1 MCALSE
7 GEEVDLGCGA
17 RAGFGQAQ
25 HRSVVGVMRVMR
37 GDDPR
42 VPRGGQSVAGDLR
55 DTASGAGD
63 DHQFVAGD
71 PAPHLRPLVPV
82 RGRVPN
88 VSPADGLVE
97 ADEALLTEGKQMRIL
112 GQHVQPPEFGG
123 QPLGRGGPDGAV
135 RAGVDL
141 LAPPLTCVDE
151 LGETRVFLEQVRLG
165 RHQIGLRDLDRVLG
179 AALRFRV
186 ERFTRVHDAA
196 VMLSCGDDVGVS
208 DGDVRRRSGPS

>member
-1 MCALSE
+1 
-7 GEEVDLGCGA
+7 
-17 RAGFGQAQ
+17 
-25 HRSVVGVMRVMR
+25 MR

-42 VPRGGQSVAGDLR
+42 VPRGGQSEAGDLH

-71 PAPHLRPLVPV
+71 PAPHLRRLVPV

-112 GQHVQPPEFGG
+112 GQHVQPAEFGG
-123 QPLGRGGPDGAV
+123 QPLGRGGPDGAM

-151 LGETRVFLEQVRLG
+151 LGETRYSPR
-165 RHQIGLRDLDRVLG
+165 
-179 AALRFRV
+179 RFASV
-186 ERFTRVHDAA
+186 GTRSAFAILTVCSAPPFD
-196 VMLSCGDDVGVS
+196 
-208 DGDVRRRSGPS
+208 SGSNGSHVCTTQP